1 MIDNFSVSMKST
13 IIFKLAFL
21 SNLLIELMWKF
32 VLLPMILTLSS
43 LMEIITCFLEGSFV
57 IIFVLG
63 LTVPNLL
70 IMLFISTIFLGNIVG
85 NISLI

>member
-1 MIDNFSVSMKST
+1 MIDNFSISMKST

-21 SNLLIELMWKF
+21 TDLLMKLMWKF
-32 VLLPMILTLSS
+32 VLLPIILTLSS
-43 LMEIITCFLEGSFV
+43 LMKMITCFLEGSFV
-57 IIFVLG
+57 VIFVLG

-70 IMLFISTIFLGNIVG
+70 IMLFISTIFLSNIVG